1 MKIIK
6 HKIAISAILSAFLFF
21 GCDHMQDSLSV
32 VIQEK
37 VDEDTGSA
45 YVADSNWYYN
55 GTSSTDMTGDT
66 TASLRILFT
75 RMVRL
80 DSLSGKFSVS
90 YTDSNSGKTVT
101 TERDLNGGTLSEDY
115 CSYNLNMS
123 PITGMLDGAT
133 PVNGK
138 ISVTLSLS
146 GFVCLAGNQSG
157 RSIPALSQKINV
169 LPLYSSLSH
178 TFTTTSATAGYQF
191 AIPVEGSV
199 SLSSDATISVGEK
212 PALFALDGVSS
223 DGKSIL
229 FSPTES
235 IEREVFNSDIVITGI
250 RPTSSGT
257 DYSAVFSGTFVPGA
271 VTSDTLATPLTNYGL
286 SQVIAY
292 DDGENLNVIIIG
304 DGNIQCYEKHNITI
318 LVDNESKTSSGVMTT
333 EPVWPE
339 INGEYPMRF
348 DIATTSSEASGTSVD
363 AEITTYLAQG
373 GNVYNYYKYLDGD
386 TLTYESATVTTDGTT
401 ALTSSLSQNS
411 DWYYDFGTTSL
422 YYSIPLSKI
431 GASSGDIVKI
441 CAIRTIGTEEKSGI
455 ADCAPTAAVTL
466 SDGSAITVDTDWA
479 GQNVII
485 DMSKALEY
493 TIE

>member
-66 TASLRILFT
+66 TATLRILFT

-146 GFVCLAGNQSG
+146 GFVCLAGSQSG
-157 RSIPALSQKINV
+157 RSVPALSQKINV

-257 DYSAVFSGTFVPGA
+257 DYSAVFSGTFVPGVVSTENSGFGGDFA
-271 VTSDTLATPLTNYGL
+271 IDKMIV
-286 SQVIAY
+286 Y
-292 DDGENLNVIIIG
+292 DDGNENLVVMLIFNSTG
-304 DGNIQCYEKHNITI
+304 GESKWWDGYAVN
-318 LVDNESKTSSGVMTT
+318 LLFDNESVEHSGMQNTSMIWEDSISGYIGLAHSVAV
-333 EPVWPE
+333 ENGSIEAEVNSALYSGSVASF
-339 INGEYPMRF
+339 INSC
-348 DIATTSSEASGTSVD
+348 SSADDWGTWNS
-363 AEITTYLAQG
+363 
-373 GNVYNYYKYLDGD
+373 
-386 TLTYESATVTTDGTT
+386 SFDGTT
-401 ALTSSLSQNS
+401 LAVTGDNKDGMFLSSTAVT
-411 DWYYDFGTTSL
+411 YT
-422 YYSIPLSKI
+422 IPFSKI
-431 GASSGDIVKI
+431 GGLKSGDSVRIY
-441 CAIRTIGTEEKSGI
+441 AN
-455 ADCAPTAAVTL
+455 
-466 SDGSAITVDTDWA
+466 ITNNKWSDTDGYAKA
-479 GQNVII
+479 GILEQIPQNVNSSMTEQQWATYNANDSYTF